1 MVKTF
6 RFHLFAVLF
15 LAFVAVPARQGTGEA
30 GEAKYTLRFNHVL
43 TDSDPFHKAFLK
55 WSDAVAKRT
64 NGEVKIEVFH
74 GGQLGIEE
82 DIIEQIRSGAPIGQN
97 TDAGRMGG
105 YMKEF
110 AAMNLPYFIESLQ
123 DAENLVKSP
132 LLAEW
137 RQRMEDEHGIHI
149 MSLFYIQGPRNI
161 FTNKPCPTPASL
173 SGVRIRTAPT
183 QAWQEAIRSLGATP
197 VGMGFGEVY
206 SAVQTKA
213 IDGCELA
220 DAVAY
225 HSSIYEV
232 CKFANATG
240 HINLN
245 NFQITSAEWFRSLPE
260 EYQKIID
267 EECDN
272 AGREMSYDIMNRV
285 VFDAKKMMQEKGV
298 TYVEVD
304 KEVFKKAGKKAYEA
318 MGLLETRNKLFEE
331 MGKKAD

>member
-1 MVKTF
+1 MMRVSVKL
-6 RFHLFAVLF
+6 LFAALF
-15 LAFVAVPARQGTGEA
+15 LVVAVLAVPDTADA
-30 GEAKYTLRFNHVL
+30 GQPKYVLRFNHVL
-43 TDSDPFHKAFLK
+43 TDSDPFHHAFVK
-55 WSDAVAKRT
+55 WSEAVSRRT
-64 NGEVKIEVFH
+64 NGDVKIEVFH
-74 GGQLGIEE
+74 GAQLGIEE

-110 AAMNLPYFIESLQ
+110 AVMNLPYFIESME
-123 DAENLVKSP
+123 DAEKLVVSP
-132 LLAEW
+132 LVNEW
-137 RQRMEDEHGIHI
+137 RKRMEDEHGIHI
-149 MSLFYIQGPRNI
+149 LSLFYIQGPRNV
-161 FTNKPCPTPASL
+161 FTNKPCRTPADL
-173 SGVRIRTAPT
+173 AGVRIRTAPA

-225 HSSIYEV
+225 FSSIYEV
-232 CKFANATG
+232 CKYANETH

-272 AGREMSYDIMNRV
+272 AGREMSYDIMTRV
-285 VFDAKKMMQEKGV
+285 IFEAKKMMQDKGV

-304 KEVFKKAGKKAYEA
+304 RDAFRKASKSAYAA
-318 MGLLETRNKLFEE
+318 MGLTEVRAALFEQ
-331 MGKKAD
+331 MGKKVD